1 MSFERQQV
9 SMEPWLRAAAINIEV
24 QKEIERSPQNPR
36 HDTLD
41 DWVYMVEVN
50 NGEGGMDGM
59 GRTVCRCMNQEDAVM
74 IAEALKRMASE
85 DPDE

>member
-1 MSFERQQV
+1 
-9 SMEPWLRAAAINIEV
+9 
-24 QKEIERSPQNPR
+24 
-36 HDTLD
+36 
-41 DWVYMVEVN
+41 MVEVN